1 MNYTLLIIP
10 ILLILA
16 IYFKFISSKDPSIG
30 YLGEHMINYR
40 ANPDY
45 KVEEDRDELNR
56 ISSEFNRPM
65 NKLCDL
71 YTPKPG
77 SIHNP
82 PSFLD
87 HDKEVWINSKLLRKK
102 IRAIKKAT
110 EDKGTWEH
118 TKMNTYIDGGKTTPY
133 DTADKTYM
141 ENKSLDSVQRAI
153 INPIT
158 TTFDFNPFSPKNPS
172 AYSNV
177 PGTTITETDY
187 TKAPKNYYIF
197 SDDYGF
203 RSYK

>member
-16 IYFKFISSKDPSIG
+16 IYFKFIRDKEPSI
-30 YLGEHMINYR
+30 GEHMINYR
-40 ANPDY
+40 YNPDY
-45 KVEEDRDELNR
+45 NVEEVRDSLNK
-56 ISSEFNRPM
+56 IHSEFNRPM

-71 YTPKPG
+71 YTSKPG
-77 SIHNP
+77 SVRNP
-82 PSFLD
+82 PAMLD

-118 TKMNTYIDGGKTTPY
+118 TKMNTYIHSGKTTPY
-133 DTADKTYM
+133 DTADRTYID
-141 ENKSLDSVQRAI
+141 NKSLDIAETAT

-158 TTFDFNPFSPKNPS
+158 TTFDFNSFSPKNPS

-177 PGTTITETDY
+177 HGTTITETEF
-187 TKAPKNYYIF
+187 KSAPKNYYIF
-197 SDDYGF
+197 SDNYGF
-203 RSYK
+203 RSYR

>member
-16 IYFKFISSKDPSIG
+16 IYFKYIRNKALSIG
-30 YLGEHMINYR
+30 LISENMINYR

-45 KVEEDRDELNR
+45 KVAEVRDELN
-56 ISSEFNRPM
+56 STYSGFNRPM

-71 YTPKPG
+71 YTPKRG
-77 SIHNP
+77 SVNNP
-82 PSFLD
+82 PTFVD

-110 EDKGTWEH
+110 EDKGNWEH
-118 TKMNTYIDGGKTTPY
+118 TKINTYIGNKITPY
-133 DTADKTYM
+133 DTSDKKYIS
-141 ENKSLDSVQRAI
+141 NQSLDKVQTAI

-158 TTFDFNPFSPKNPS
+158 TTFDFNSFSPKNPS
-172 AYSNV
+172 AYSDIH
-177 PGTTITETDY
+177 GTTITETEF

-197 SDDYGF
+197 SDQYGF
-203 RSYK
+203 RTYK

>member
-1 MNYTLLIIP
+1 MKYTLLIIP

-16 IYFKFISSKDPSIG
+16 IYFKFIRAKEPSI
-30 YLGEHMINYR
+30 GEHMINYR
-40 ANPDY
+40 EDRDY
-45 KVEEDRDELNR
+45 KVEEIRDGLNK
-56 ISSEFNRPM
+56 IYSEFNRPM

-77 SIHNP
+77 SVHNP
-82 PSFLD
+82 PSMLD
-87 HDKEVWINSKLLRKK
+87 HDKEVWINTKLLRKK

-110 EDKGTWEH
+110 DDKGTWEH

-133 DTADKTYM
+133 DTADKKYM
-141 ENKSLDSVQRAI
+141 ANQSLDSVQKAI

-158 TTFDFNPFSPKNPS
+158 TTFDFNPFGPTYPN

-177 PGTTITETDY
+177 PGTTITETEF
-187 TKAPKNYYIF
+187 TSAPKNYYIF
-197 SDDYGF
+197 SDEYGF

>member
-1 MNYTLLIIP
+1 MKYTLLIIP

-16 IYFKFISSKDPSIG
+16 IYFKFIINKGPSIG
-30 YLGEHMINYR
+30 LISEHMINYR

-45 KVEEDRDELNR
+45 KVAEVRDGLNE
-56 ISSEFNRPM
+56 IHSEFNRPM

-71 YTPKPG
+71 YTSKPG

-82 PSFLD
+82 PAMLD

-133 DTADKTYM
+133 DTADRKYI
-141 ENKSLDSVQRAI
+141 ENQPLDNVKRAI
-153 INPIT
+153 VNPIT
-158 TTFDFNPFSPKNPS
+158 TTFDFNSFSPTNPS

-177 PGTTITETDY
+177 PGTTITETEF
-187 TKAPKNYYIF
+187 TSAPKNYYIF
-197 SDDYGF
+197 SDEYGF
-203 RSYK
+203 RSYR